1 MTGSTLDRYV
11 ARQIYAGVGF
21 VLLGF
26 LALFAF
32 FDVVAELR
40 DLGRGAYQLPQM
52 LAYVLLSVP
61 THTYELLP
69 IAVLIGALYALAQLA
84 GNSEFTVMRAA
95 GMSPA
100 QAGRLL
106 LKVGIVFAVLTL
118 AIGEWIAPA
127 GETAAEKL
135 RMRAMSSLIAQGLGS
150 GIWLKDENSFVNIRR
165 ARQSNKVNDVYIY
178 ELDAAYR
185 LRSIS
190 VVREAEYR
198 GEGRWALRDVSRTD
212 FTPEGPRVAQLA
224 KGEWRSAVDPGLLDL
239 LIVRPERMSA
249 WRLYRYIE
257 HLEENRQKTERYAI
271 AMWKKLLY
279 PVAALVMLALAL
291 PFAYMHT
298 RAGMTGVKVFLGIM
312 LGVFFHMLN
321 GLFAHIGLLQNWL
334 PVAAAAAPSLMFF
347 GAAMAMMWWVERR

>member
-1 MTGSTLDRYV
+1 MTGTTLDRYV
-11 ARQIYAGVGF
+11 AREIYASVGF

-52 LAYVLLSVP
+52 AAFVLLSMP
-61 THTYELLP
+61 THAYELLP
-69 IAVLIGALYALAQLA
+69 IAVLIGSLYALAHLA

-95 GMSPA
+95 GLSPA
-100 QAGRLL
+100 QGGRML
-106 LKVGIVFAVLTL
+106 LKVGMVFAVLTL

-127 GETAAEKL
+127 AETAAEKL
-135 RMRAMSSLIAQGLGS
+135 RMRAISELIAQGLGS
-150 GIWLKDENSFVNIRR
+150 GIWLKDENAFVNIRV
-165 ARQSNKVNDVYIY
+165 ARQSNKVNDVTIY
-178 ELDAAYR
+178 ELDAMYR
-185 LRSIS
+185 VRAIS
-190 VVREAEYR
+190 VAREAEYR
-198 GEGRWALRDVSRTD
+198 GDGRWALSDVARTD
-212 FTPEGPRVAQLA
+212 FTPDGPRVERLA
-224 KGEWRSAVDPGLLDL
+224 KGEWRSAVDPALLDL

-249 WRLYRYIE
+249 WRLSRYIE
-257 HLEENRQKTERYAI
+257 HLEENRQKTERYEI

-298 RAGMTGVKVFLGIM
+298 RAGMVGVKVFLGIM

-321 GLFAHIGLLQNWL
+321 NLFAHIGLLQNWL

-347 GAAMAMMWWVERR
+347 GAAIAMMWWVERR

>member
-1 MTGSTLDRYV
+1 MTGATLDRYV
-11 ARQIYAGVGF
+11 ARQIYASVVF
-21 VLLGF
+21 VLIGF

-40 DLGRGAYQLPQM
+40 DLGRGGYQLPQLM
-52 LAYVLLSVP
+52 AFVLLSTP
-61 THTYELLP
+61 THAYELLP

-95 GMSPA
+95 GLSPG

-106 LKVGIVFAVLTL
+106 LKVGVVFALLTL
-118 AIGEWIAPA
+118 VIGEWVAPA

-150 GIWLKDENSFVNIRR
+150 GIWLKDENSFVNIRI
-165 ARQSNKVNDVYIY
+165 ARRSDKVNDVYIY

-190 VVREAEYR
+190 VAREARYR
-198 GEGRWALRDVSRTD
+198 GEGRWALADVARTD
-212 FTPEGPRVAQLA
+212 FTPDGPRVEHLA
-224 KGEWRSAVDPGLLDL
+224 KGEWRTAVDPGLLDL

-249 WRLYRYIE
+249 WRLYRYIG
-257 HLEENRQKTERYAI
+257 HLHENRQKTERYEI

-279 PVAALVMLALAL
+279 PLAALVMLALAL

-298 RAGMTGVKVFLGIM
+298 RVGMLGVKVFFGIM

-321 GLFAHIGLLQNWL
+321 NLFSHIGLLQGW
-334 PVAAAAAPSLMFF
+334 PPQAVAAAPSVMFF
-347 GAAMAMMWWVERR
+347 AAALTIMWWVERR

>member
-52 LAYVLLSVP
+52 LGYVLLSTP
-61 THTYELLP
+61 THAYELLP

-95 GMSPA
+95 GMSPGL
-100 QAGRLL
+100 AGRLL
-106 LKVGIVFAVLTL
+106 LKVGVVFAVLTL

-150 GIWLKDENSFVNIRR
+150 GIWLKDENAFVNIRR

-198 GEGRWALRDVSRTD
+198 GDGRWALSDVSRTD
-212 FTPEGPRVAQLA
+212 FTPEGPRVERLA

-257 HLEENRQKTERYAI
+257 HLEENHQKTERYAI

-298 RAGMTGVKVFLGIM
+298 RAGMVGVKVFLGIM

-321 GLFAHIGLLQNWL
+321 SLFAHVGLLQNWL

-347 GAAMAMMWWVERR
+347 GAAVVMMWWVERR

>member
-1 MTGSTLDRYV
+1 MTGNTLDRYV
-11 ARQIYAGVGF
+11 ARQIYVSVGF

-52 LAYVLLSVP
+52 LGFVALSIP
-61 THTYELLP
+61 THAYELLP

-84 GNSEFTVMRAA
+84 GSSEFTVMRAA
-95 GMSPA
+95 GLSPG
-100 QAGRLL
+100 QAARLL
-106 LKVGIVFAVLTL
+106 LKVGVVCALVTLLT
-118 AIGEWIAPA
+118 GEWIAPA

-150 GIWLKDENSFVNIRR
+150 GIWLKDENSFVNIRV
-165 ARQSNKVNDVYIY
+165 ARRSNKVNDVTIY

-190 VVREAEYR
+190 VAREATYR
-198 GEGRWALRDVSRTD
+198 GDGRWALSDVARTD
-212 FTPEGPRVAQLA
+212 FTPAGPRVQQLA

-249 WRLYRYIE
+249 WRLYRYID
-257 HLEENRQKTERYAI
+257 HLKENRQKTERYEI

-279 PVAALVMLALAL
+279 PLAALVMLALAL

-298 RAGMTGVKVFLGIM
+298 RAGMVGVKVFLGIM
-312 LGVFFHMLN
+312 LGVLFHMLN

-334 PVAAAAAPSLMFF
+334 PVAAAAAPSLTFF
-347 GAAMAMMWWVERR
+347 AAALAIMWWVEKR